1 MTDLE
6 EWARNRRVYGVDC
19 FKCIHAHWDYYYDC
33 PFPIVR
39 QLVCDLK
46 HEQTSYNTNYGET
59 FECGDF
65 TEKSY
70 NNIVRKVVEWITKQ
84 KNEGGN

>member
-46 HEQTSYNTNYGET
+46 HKQTS
-59 FECGDF
+59 
-65 TEKSY
+65 
-70 NNIVRKVVEWITKQ
+70 ILVM
-84 KNEGGN
+84 